1 MTSYAGEGM
10 IATLHATG
18 DLIDLIYKFN
28 LQAVGY
34 SSSSLPRET
43 RTTHNKTNNN
53 IHNLQKQL
61 TTQHSYSSYNKNIH
75 YYITKLI
82 KKVSH
87 NTALGHPQTHKK
99 EN

>member
-34 SSSSLPRET
+34 SRSSLPRET

-53 IHNLQKQL
+53 SYTQSTK
-61 TTQHSYSSYNKNIH
+61 TTYNTTYSSYVQQKHTLH
-75 YYITKLI
+75 YKTNQKSESQYCLRPSTN
-82 KKVSH
+82 S
-87 NTALGHPQTHKK
+87 
-99 EN
+99 